1 MQNVNVTMSSWLR
14 LSSLLNHNLNLSLG
28 LILILPTWLFAQ
40 QSGPFIT
47 IYNDNLGVVR
57 DVRNMDIPKGASKL
71 QISNVAALLNPAT
84 VKINFKGKVLEQN
97 YQFDLV
103 SADKILQ
110 RYIDRKV
117 DFVDEQGNLISGIL
131 LSVQGGTAVVR
142 KPDGGLYML
151 PDMGKYRI
159 SVDEL
164 PGGLITRPTLVWSIT
179 ADRAGKQDVEL
190 LYQTGGMTWQAEYVA
205 ILKDRDTKMDL
216 NAWVNLT
223 NNSGA
228 SFQNARLKLIAGT
241 VNRAQPEIPRYRME
255 DGFVM
260 AASPYEK
267 GQFDSGALFE
277 YYMYTL
283 QRPTDLLNNESKQI
297 ALFDATNIPVTKR
310 YRYTGESARGM
321 GSSDPVSVQ
330 VDFVNS
336 GSNGLGMPMP
346 KGIVRMNQSS
356 GESLE
361 FIGEDRIQHTP
372 KDEKISIAL
381 GQAFDVLG
389 ETTLTEQKRISDK
402 VSESTYKIVLKNRKD
417 SAVTVEVERQMM
429 GMNWEITRKSH
440 EFRRINAQRVAFD
453 MRVPANSEVNLTYT
467 VRVTN

>member
-1 MQNVNVTMSSWLR
+1 MNAFNYSKSIPKFTIR
-14 LSSLLNHNLNLSLG
+14 
-28 LILILPTWLFAQ
+28 ILFLWMILTVSGFAQ
-40 QSGPFIT
+40 QQGSTYIT
-47 IYNDNLGVVR
+47 VYNDNLGVVR
-57 DVRNMDIPKGASKL
+57 DVRSMDIVRGASRL
-71 QISNVAALLNPAT
+71 QISNVAAMLNPAT
-84 VKINFKGKVLEQN
+84 VKINFRGKVLEQN

-117 DFVDEQGNLISGIL
+117 DFVDEQGNIISGTL

-142 KPDGGLYML
+142 KEDGGLNML

-190 LYQTGGMTWQAEYVA
+190 IYQTGGMSWQAEYVA
-205 ILKDRDTKMDL
+205 VLKDKDTKMDL

-228 SFQNARLKLIAGT
+228 SFQNARLKLVAGT
-241 VNRAQPEIPRYRME
+241 VNRVQPEVPRYRME

-267 GQFDSGALFE
+267 GQFESSGLFE

-283 QRPTDLLNNESKQI
+283 QRPTDVLNNESKQI

-310 YRYTGESARGM
+310 YRYSEEMARGM

-336 GSNGLGMPMP
+336 AANGLGMPMP

-381 GQAFDVLG
+381 GKAFDVLG
-389 ETTLTEQKRISDK
+389 EATLTEQRRMSDK
-402 VSESTYKIVLKNRKD
+402 VTESSYKIVLKNRKD
-417 SAVTVEVERQMM
+417 SAVTIEVERNM
-429 GMNWEITRKSH
+429 GTNWEITKKSH
-440 EFRRINAQRVAFD
+440 EFRRIDAQRVSFD
-453 MRVPANSEVNLTYT
+453 IRVPAGGEVSLTYT

>member
-1 MQNVNVTMSSWLR
+1 MNTFYHSKGIKS
-14 LSSLLNHNLNLSLG
+14 LSLQIIFIWMICVVNG
-28 LILILPTWLFAQ
+28 IAQ
-40 QSGPFIT
+40 QQGDTFIT
-47 IYNDNLGVVR
+47 IYNDQLGVVR
-57 DVRNMDIPKGASKL
+57 DVRSIDIPRGASKL

-84 VKINFKGKVLEQN
+84 VKINLRGKVLEQN
-97 YQFDLV
+97 YQYDLV
-103 SADKILQ
+103 SANKILQ

-117 DFVDEQGNLISGIL
+117 DFIDEQGNLISGTL

-142 KPDGGLYML
+142 KEDGGLNML
-151 PDMGKYRI
+151 SDMGKYRI

-190 LYQTGGMTWQAEYVA
+190 IYQTAGMSWQAEYVA
-205 ILKDRDTKMDL
+205 VLKDKDTRMDL

-223 NNSGA
+223 NTSGT
-228 SFQNARLKLIAGT
+228 SFQNARLKLVAGT
-241 VNRAQPEIPRYRME
+241 VNRIQPEIPRYRME

-260 AASPYEK
+260 AASPYEM
-267 GQFDSGALFE
+267 GQFESGGLFE
-277 YYMYTL
+277 FYMYTL

-297 ALFDATNIPVTKR
+297 ALFDVTNVPVTKR
-310 YRYTGESARGM
+310 YRYSEEMTRGM

-336 GSNGLGMPMP
+336 ALNGLGMPIP
-346 KGIVRMNQSS
+346 KGIVRMNQST

-372 KDEKISIAL
+372 KDETISIAL
-381 GQAFDVLG
+381 GKAFDVLG

-402 VSESTYKIVLKNRKD
+402 VMESSYTIVLKNRKD
-417 SAVTVEVERQMM
+417 TAVTIEVERQM
-429 GMNWEITRKSH
+429 GTNWDITRKSH
-440 EFRRINAQRVAFD
+440 AFRRLNAQRVAFD
-453 MRVPANSEVNLTYT
+453 IRVPANSEVRLTYT

>member
-1 MQNVNVTMSSWLR
+1 MNAFNHTKDIPTSTIQILFLWLIFTV
-14 LSSLLNHNLNLSLG
+14 SG
-28 LILILPTWLFAQ
+28 FAQ
-40 QSGPFIT
+40 QQGSTYIT
-47 IYNDNLGVVR
+47 VYNDNLGVVR
-57 DVRNMDIPKGASKL
+57 DVRSMDIARGASRL
-71 QISNVAALLNPAT
+71 QISNVAAMLNPAT
-84 VKINFKGKVLEQN
+84 VKINFRGKVLEQN

-117 DFVDEQGNLISGIL
+117 DFVDEQGNIISGTL

-142 KPDGGLYML
+142 KEDGGLNML
-151 PDMGKYRI
+151 TDMGKYRI

-190 LYQTGGMTWQAEYVA
+190 IYQTGGMSWQAEYVA
-205 ILKDRDTKMDL
+205 VLKDKDTKMDL

-228 SFQNARLKLIAGT
+228 SFQNARLKLVAGS
-241 VNRAQPEIPRYRME
+241 VNRAQPEVPRYRME

-267 GQFDSGALFE
+267 GQFESSGLFE
-277 YYMYTL
+277 YYLYTL
-283 QRPTDLLNNESKQI
+283 QRPTDVLNNESKQI

-310 YRYTGESARGM
+310 YRYSEEMARGM

-336 GSNGLGMPMP
+336 AANGLGMPLP
-346 KGIVRMNQSS
+346 KGIVRMNQSA

-372 KDEKISIAL
+372 KDEKISISL

-389 ETTLTEQKRISDK
+389 ETTLTEQRRMSDK
-402 VSESTYKIVLKNRKD
+402 VNESSYKIVLKNRKD
-417 SAVTVEVERQMM
+417 SAVTIEVERNM
-429 GMNWEITRKSH
+429 GTNWEITKKSH
-440 EFRRINAQRVAFD
+440 EFRRINAQRVVFD
-453 MRVPANSEVNLTYT
+453 IRVPAGGEVNLSYT